1 MFLSELRHL
10 EVWASMQIEKPE
22 LPNGYVSPNAEIV
35 EVAGS
40 TVCNSNSNSEVY
52 TPEPFEP

>member
-1 MFLSELRHL
+1 
-10 EVWASMQIEKPE
+10 MQIEKPE

-40 TVCNSNSNSEVY
+40 TVCYNSESY
-52 TPEPFEP
+52 SGTGLEPG